1 MVAVSSHNAGIAPQE
16 KSIYGHYV
24 VQRAVSWVSN
34 NVLRNKFC
42 FELYIQDI
50 FKRHGAKNMLCA
62 KQIFI

>member
-1 MVAVSSHNAGIAPQE
+1 MVAAHGHNREIAPHE
-16 KSIYGHYV
+16 NSIYGHCT

-50 FKRHGAKNMLCA
+50 FKRHGAKNIICA
-62 KQIFI
+62 K